1 VKYGVRGGEADAPKC
16 EGDGSVGFIA
26 QKEEKERIPG
36 MVINLLAW
44 LTVGGVAG

>member
-1 VKYGVRGGEADAPKC
+1 VENRGREVDAPEC
-16 EGDGSVGFIA
+16 EGGGSVEFIA
-26 QKEEKERIPG
+26 QHAEKERIPG